1 MKIEMCDQFY
11 YRVQDEDIYNIFNT
25 SKENILRNN
34 KNIKFYHGEWI
45 KIKLNNFQTHI
56 VKPMETIKLIAKQ
69 YNIDEQELQSWNNL
83 KTEKLFI
90 GQILKIHIK
99 KPTE

>member
-34 KNIKFYHGEWI
+34 KNIKF
-45 KIKLNNFQTHI
+45 
-56 VKPMETIKLIAKQ
+56 
-69 YNIDEQELQSWNNL
+69 IDESQYGEAIAAQARLL
-83 KTEKLFI
+83 E
-90 GQILKIHIK
+90 
-99 KPTE
+99 